1 MQLFLNN
8 GKLKLKFYYDPML
21 VRRVKTIP
29 GAHWNP
35 RERVWE
41 FPNSLL
47 VYQQII
53 KTFPVSLPQFRDG
66 NGAFV
71 SLKNRAFKLKPYDH
85 QLEAMKFILERFG
98 VKCD

>member
-8 GKLKLKFYYDPML
+8 GKLKLKFYYDPVL
-21 VRRVKTIP
+21 IRRVKTIH

-35 RERVWE
+35 KERVWE

-53 KTFPVSLPQFRDG
+53 KNFPVSLPRFENG
-66 NGAFV
+66 NG
-71 SLKNRAFKLKPYDH
+71 SMILKNREFKLKPYDH
-85 QLEAMKFILERFG
+85 QVEAMKFILERFG
-98 VKCD
+98 IQCD